1 MRLLLADELDREPF
15 EELPLLGVEVI
26 YQPSLTAATL
36 GDALRGAHI
45 LVVSSTRVT
54 ADVLEAA
61 PELSLIVVTGLDVGV
76 VDVEAAS
83 ARGIYVA
90 NCSGQTASAVA
101 ETAFSLILA
110 LDRKLVEATSDLR
123 GGRWEPARYQGA
135 RGLDGRRIGIA
146 GLGAVGR
153 RVLECAR
160 AFGMEA
166 HVWSRSLTPA
176 GARRLDVGYAA
187 TLEQLAARSDVFS
200 IHLALRP
207 DTRGVISRQVLEALP
222 EEAIVVQTAHPAIVD
237 YDALRELVAQKGL
250 RVGLDLYPDEPSGDG
265 GGLLELSGER
275 GLVYGT
281 PHIASSTRQAE
292 KAVAGEVCRIVRAF
306 LTEEE
311 VPNVVNVCRNTPAR
325 FTVVLRMKDEVG
337 VLANALNVIKRHG
350 INVEE
355 VTNTVFDGAR
365 AGCTKL
371 RVSGRPTE
379 SCLQEISAFHEVL
392 YVDVIQL
399 PNLA

>member
-1 MRLLLADELDREPF
+1 MRLLIADELDQEPF
-15 EELPLLGVEVI
+15 EELALLGVEV
-26 YQPSLTAATL
+26 QHRPTLTAESIAT
-36 GDALRGAHI
+36 ALSGVHIVVVGA
-45 LVVSSTRVT
+45 TKVT
-54 ADVLEAA
+54 ARAIEAA

-101 ETAFSLILA
+101 EIAFALILA
-110 LDRKLVEATSDLR
+110 LDRKLVDATVDLR
-123 GGRWEPARYQGA
+123 AGRWEQARYQGA
-135 RGLDGRRIGIA
+135 GGLDGRHLGIA
-146 GLGAVGR
+146 GLGPVGQ

-160 AFGMEA
+160 AFGMKLHLYA
-166 HVWSRSLTPA
+166 TSVTPA
-176 GARRLDVGYAA
+176 AARRREVDYCA
-187 TLEQLAARSDVFS
+187 TLEQLAGQSDVFS
-200 IHLALRP
+200 IHLPLRP
-207 DTRGVISRQVLEALP
+207 DTRGAVSRRVLEALP
-222 EEAIVVQTAHPAIVD
+222 DEAIVIQTAHRSVVD
-237 YDALRELVAQKGL
+237 YAALEELIPRKRL
-250 RVGLDLYPDEPSGDG
+250 RVGLDVHPDEASGAG
-265 GGLLELSGER
+265 ASFLGRNPEG

-281 PHIASSTRQAE
+281 PHIGTSTRQAE
-292 KAVAGEVCRIVRAF
+292 TAVAREVCRIVRAF

-325 FTVVLRMKDEVG
+325 YTVVLRMKDEVG

-355 VTNTVFDGAR
+355 VTNTVFDGAQ

-379 SCLQEISAFHEVL
+379 SCLREISAFHEVL